1 MIEMTKTM
9 LATGFALTLAVPAMA
24 QEGDFAAL
32 DANGDGFVTMAEF
45 QAVMPE
51 VSVDAFMQADTNA
64 DGALNEDELTTAQ
77 EEGILPSGAE

>member
-1 MIEMTKTM
+1 MTRTM

-24 QEGDFAAL
+24 QDGDFAAL

-77 EEGILPSGAE
+77 EEGILPSVAE